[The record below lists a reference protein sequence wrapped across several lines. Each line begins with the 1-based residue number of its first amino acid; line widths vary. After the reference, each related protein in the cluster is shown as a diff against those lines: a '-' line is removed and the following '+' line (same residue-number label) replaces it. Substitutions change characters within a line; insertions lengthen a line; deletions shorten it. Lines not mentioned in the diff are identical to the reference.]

1 VYAGFT
7 INKEVFMPA
16 SFSNYQIDKILEAE
30 AGRIGPDIHRKVLD
44 TSVWLKLTKQ
54 ESWPDEMGE
63 TISVLTYGRSLP
75 TVSDNSGDITSKWS
89 NVSFNTVVADPSNCV
104 PQASVIEFTH
114 YLRTYNLQQN
124 ALESPPLC
132 INDLRYSFKRKEQLS
147 NIFDILTEN
156 VAYSWKERYRNEY
169 VRLAENKGIADHSNL
184 TFATTMPA
192 PASAP
197 TATLTQAM
205 LDKVYLRLVRDGAGL
220 NPLGRADGR
229 PEFGVILGSEAS
241 MNLIRDND
249 GNVRYDFRYS
259 TRANELLAPLGI
271 DRSYRGFYH
280 MVDDFAPRYNYV
292 QDTNSVTAGNQP
304 GWTRVYPYIKDT
316 SDADRGWIVNPAY
329 ETAEFEDAIVYHR
342 DVFVSMVPKPITAPG
357 GNTKF
362 DPVIYKGDFRWLNIQ
377 DRVLNPD
384 KTIGYFRAVMSNG
397 SKPLKPEYGYVIRFK
412 RNGTTSAA

>member
-1 VYAGFT
+1 
-7 INKEVFMPA
+7 MPA
-16 SFSNYQIDKILEAE
+16 SFSNYQINSILEAE
-30 AGRIGPDIHRKVLD
+30 AGRIGPDIHRKTLD

-54 ESWPDEMGE
+54 EAWPDEMGE

-75 TVSDNSGDITSKWS
+75 TVSDNSGDITSKW
-89 NVSFNTVVADPSNCV
+89 NDVSFNTVVNDPANCV

-114 YLRTYNLQQN
+114 YLRTYNLKQT

-169 VRLAENKGIADHSNL
+169 VRLSENKGVATHGAQ
-184 TFATTMPA
+184 TFASTIAET
-192 PASAP
+192 AP
-197 TATLTQAM
+197 TATLTQAQ

-259 TRANELLAPLGI
+259 TRANELLTPLGI
-271 DRSYRGFYH
+271 ERSFRGFYH
-280 MVDDFAPRYNYV
+280 MVDDFAPRYNFV
-292 QDTNSVTAGNQP
+292 TGNTAGNK
-304 GWTRVYPYIKDT
+304 WVRVYPFIKDT
-316 SDADRGWIVNPAY
+316 SASARGWIVNPAY
-329 ETAEFEDAIVYHR
+329 ELAEFEDAIVYHR

-362 DPVIYKGDFRWLNIQ
+362 DAVAYKGDFKWLNIQ

-384 KTIGYFRAVMSNG
+384 KTIGYFRSVMSNG
-397 SKPLKPEYGYVIRFK
+397 SKPIKPEYGYVIRFK
-412 RNGTTSAA
+412 RAGTVTA

>member
-1 VYAGFT
+1 
-7 INKEVFMPA
+7 MPA

-75 TVSDNSGDITSKWS
+75 TVSGNSGGDITSTWN
-89 NVSFNTVVADPSNCV
+89 NVSFNTVVNDPSNCV
-104 PQASVIEFTH
+104 PQASVIEFQH
-114 YLRTYNLQQN
+114 YLRTYNLQQT

-169 VRLAENKGIADHSNL
+169 VRLAENKGIAAHTGL
-184 TFATTMPA
+184 TFATTMPTPTAA
-192 PASAP
+192 PA
-197 TATLTQAM
+197 ATLTQAM
-205 LDKVYLRLVRDGAGL
+205 LDSVYLRLVRDGAGL

-259 TRANELLAPLGI
+259 TRANELLNPLGI

-280 MVDDFAPRYNYV
+280 MVDDFAPRFNYV
-292 QDTNSVTAGNQP
+292 LDSNAQVAGNQP
-304 GWTRVYPYIKDT
+304 AWVRVYPYIKDT
-316 SDADRGWIVNPAY
+316 SPNSRGWIVNPAY
-329 ETAEFEDAIVYHR
+329 ETAEYEDAIVYHR

-362 DPVIYKGDFRWLNIQ
+362 DPVVYKGDFRWLNIQ
-377 DRVLNPD
+377 DRTLNPD
-384 KTIGYFRAVMSNG
+384 KTIGYFRSVMSNG

-412 RNGTTSAA
+412 RSGTTSAG

>member
-1 VYAGFT
+1 VCAGST

-75 TVSDNSGDITSKWS
+75 TVADNSGDITSTWN

-114 YLRTYNLQQN
+114 YLRTYNLQQS

-169 VRLAENKGIADHSNL
+169 VRMAENKGVAEHGNL
-184 TFATTMPA
+184 SFATTMPDT
-192 PASAP
+192 AP
-197 TATLTQAM
+197 TATLTQEM

-259 TRANELLAPLGI
+259 TRANELLNPLGI
-271 DRSYRGFYH
+271 DRSFRGFYH
-280 MVDDFAPRYNYV
+280 MVDDFSPRWNFEDDAWV
-292 QDTNSVTAGNQP
+292 
-304 GWTRVYPYIKDT
+304 RVYPYIKDT
-316 SDADRGWIVNPAY
+316 SPNARGWVVNPDY
-329 ETAEFEDAIVYHR
+329 ETAEYEDAIVYHR

-362 DPVIYKGDFRWLNIQ
+362 DPVAYKGDFRWLNIQ
-377 DRVLNPD
+377 DRTLNPD
-384 KTIGYFRAVMSNG
+384 KTIGYFRAVLSNG

-412 RNGTTSAA
+412 RNGTTSASSAA

>member
-1 VYAGFT
+1 
-7 INKEVFMPA
+7 MPA
-16 SFSNYQIDKILEAE
+16 SFSNYQINNILENE
-30 AGRIGPDIHRKVLD
+30 ANRIGPDIHRKVLD
-44 TSVWLKLTKQ
+44 TSIWLKLTKQ
-54 ESWPDEMGE
+54 EAWPDEMGE

-75 TVSDNSGDITSKWS
+75 SVTSNDGDITSKWA

-104 PQASVIEFTH
+104 PQASVIEFSH
-114 YLRTYNLQQN
+114 YLRSYNLQQN

-156 VAYSWKERYRNEY
+156 VAYGWKERYRNEY
-169 VRLAENKGIADHSNL
+169 IRVSENKGIASHAVV
-184 TFATTMPA
+184 TFEQAMPVPSAA
-192 PASAP
+192 PAAN
-197 TATLTQAM
+197 LTQAM
-205 LDKVYLRLVRDGAGL
+205 LDAVYLRLVRDGAGM

-241 MNLIRDND
+241 MNLIRDNSGD
-249 GNVRYDFRYS
+249 VRYDFRYS

-292 QDTNSVTAGNQP
+292 LDSNAGLVGNQSA
-304 GWTRVYPYIKDT
+304 WVRVAPYIKDV
-316 SDADRGWIVNPAY
+316 SLNARGWVVNPAY
-329 ETAEFEDAIVYHR
+329 ETAEYEDAIIYHR

-357 GNTKF
+357 GNTKY
-362 DPVIYKGDFRWLNIQ
+362 DPVSYNGDFKWLNIQ

-384 KTIGYFRAVMSNG
+384 RTIGYFRAVLSNG
-397 SKPLKPEYGYVIRFK
+397 TKPLKPEYGYVIRFK
-412 RNGTTSAA
+412 RKGTNEAAP

>member
-1 VYAGFT
+1 
-7 INKEVFMPA
+7 MPA

-75 TVSDNSGDITSKWS
+75 TVADNSGDITSTWS

-104 PQASVIEFTH
+104 PQASVIEFSH

-156 VAYSWKERYRNEY
+156 VAYSWKERHRNEY
-169 VRLAENKGIADHSNL
+169 VRLSENKGIADHSNL
-184 TFATTMPA
+184 TFATTMA
-192 PASAP
+192 SSAP
-197 TATLTQAM
+197 TATLTQEM

-259 TRANELLAPLGI
+259 SRSNELLAPLGI
-271 DRSYRGFYH
+271 DRSFRGFYH
-280 MVDDFAPRYNYV
+280 MVDDFSPRWDFV
-292 QDTNSVTAGNQP
+292 DGA
-304 GWTRVYPYIKDT
+304 WERVYPYIKDT
-316 SDADRGWIVNPAY
+316 SENSRGWVVNPAY
-329 ETAEFEDAIVYHR
+329 ETAEYEDAIVYHR

-362 DPVIYKGDFRWLNIQ
+362 DPVVYKGDFRWLNIQ

-384 KTIGYFRAVMSNG
+384 KTIGYFRAVLSNG

>member
-1 VYAGFT
+1 MA
-7 INKEVFMPA
+7 A
-16 SFSNYQIDKILEAE
+16 SFSNYQINNILETE

-44 TSVWLKLTKQ
+44 TSVWLKLQKQ
-54 ESWPDEMGE
+54 DTWPDEMGE

-75 TVSDNSGDITSKWS
+75 TVTDSSGDITSKWN

-114 YLRTYNLQQN
+114 YLRTYNLQQV

-132 INDLRYSFKRKEQLS
+132 INDLRFSFKRKEQLS

-156 VAYSWKERYRNEY
+156 VSYSWKERYRNEY
-169 VRLAENKGIADHSNL
+169 VRLAENKGVAAHSSQ
-184 TFATTMPA
+184 TFASTMAETA
-192 PASAP
+192 PV
-197 TATLTQAM
+197 ATLTQSQ

-271 DRSYRGFYH
+271 ERSYRGFYH
-280 MVDDFAPRYNYV
+280 IVDDFAPRFNF
-292 QDTNSVTAGNQP
+292 VTGNTT
-304 GWTRVYPYIKDT
+304 GNKWVRTYPFIKDT
-316 SDADRGWIVNPAY
+316 SASARGWVVNPAY
-329 ETAEFEDAIVYHR
+329 ETAEYEDAIVYHR
-342 DVFVSMVPKPITAPG
+342 DVYTSMVPKPITAPG

-362 DPVIYKGDFRWLNIQ
+362 DPIVYKGDFKWLNIQ

-384 KTIGYFRAVMSNG
+384 STIGYFRGVMSNG
-397 SKPLKPEYGYVIRFK
+397 SKPIKPEYGYVIRFK
-412 RNGTTSAA
+412 RAGTTVAA